1 MVIILQI
8 LMLFIVVNTLLK
20 LSFWKMWEVILF
32 AIIAAVFVIVAEQ
45 YAILQSKTQIADY
58 LSNREYLQDAAVL
71 ISLESVL
78 AISFCFT
85 AFKLF
90 LGKQSKK
97 WHRLLIYFP
106 GVLIFPVLF
115 FVLTQSVFSFPGTD
129 FKTVTY
135 VVALI
140 TFLTISLGS
149 LGFKYLLPERDFR
162 LEVHFLV
169 SLFVMGIGLLTT
181 VNGQVTYA
189 YDTSGQNRMAVL
201 IALGLFVFAF
211 IAGLLLN
218 RLKWHRFNKKRDSL
232 WN

>member
-8 LMLFIVVNTLLK
+8 LMLFIVIKTLLK
-20 LSFWKMWEVILF
+20 LSFWKMWKIILF
-32 AIIAAVFVIVAEQ
+32 AAVSTIFVIVAEQ
-45 YAILQSKTQIADY
+45 FAILQSKTQIADY

-85 AFKLF
+85 AFKIF

-97 WHRLLIYFP
+97 WHALLIYFP

-115 FVLTQSVFSFPGTD
+115 FVLTQSVFSFPGTN

-135 VVALI
+135 IVALI
-140 TFLTISLGS
+140 TFLIISLGS
-149 LGFKYLLPERDFR
+149 LGFKYFLPEREFR

-189 YDTSGQNRMAVL
+189 YDTSGQNKTAVFV
-201 IALGLFVFAF
+201 ALCLFVFAF
-211 IAGLLLN
+211 LAGLLLN
-218 RLKWHRFNKKRDSL
+218 RLKWHRFNKKRIER
-232 WN
+232 